1 MKKCL
6 GNFLVLCALTFT
18 LHSCG
23 SKNEEGALIPSNATV
38 VSVLDLESMSKN
50 LTWEEI
56 KTSGWYNS
64 IKTNNELSDWAKK
77 VLGSPEESGI
87 NFKKSLI
94 IFTGKSTGEK
104 SFLALTGTLHNQRDF
119 DQFNKQN
126 SNPGD
131 IKSDG
136 KISMLSLSN
145 NQLIGWNDQ
154 HFVYLSAE
162 NIDVPKIPI
171 RDSGNNVQSS
181 PLNQTDLMNE
191 CKNIF
196 SLKKENSLSGNK
208 IFSALMKEKG
218 DLRFYLNGEEV
229 MKNNPVPGAGSMLNS
244 DIFFKNNV
252 TTMAVEF
259 VKGGIEIQTKQY
271 SSKELMDY
279 FKKNTG
285 TKINKEMIERIPSQ
299 DVAAVV
305 ALNIKPDAFQNLAK
319 LIGMDGLANVFLQQA
334 GFSLDDISKAIDGNI
349 LFVMSDLKT
358 SENKS
363 DSNKFK
369 MDLNVL
375 LAMGVKDESSFKKIV
390 NGAGKFLEKD
400 NTSEEFP
407 ITLTDKMM
415 VISNGN
421 YASQYLSNQTKN
433 KFDFLDDID
442 DSPLGA
448 YFDIQKMI
456 SMAKNTSRKGF
467 EEDSIFA
474 ENLKMW
480 RNVTVTGGE
489 VKNDAVEMKMQIK
502 LMDENTNSLKQL
514 NGFIYNISQIKKRM
528 DSTSASGHNLDSLL
542 VPPATDTVRITD
554 TPKI

>member
-6 GNFLVLCALTFT
+6 GNFLILCALTFT

-38 VSVLDLESMSKN
+38 VSVLDLGSMSKN

-77 VLGSPEESGI
+77 VLGNPEESGI

-94 IFTGKSTGEK
+94 TFTGKSTGGK
-104 SFLALTGTLHNQRDF
+104 PYVAFTGTLNNQRDF

-136 KISMLSLSN
+136 KISILSLSN
-145 NQLIGWNDQ
+145 NQLIGWNNQ
-154 HFVYLSAE
+154 HFVYLSSE
-162 NIDVPKIPI
+162 NIDVPKFPI
-171 RDSGNNVQSS
+171 RDSGNNVQTS
-181 PLNQTDLMNE
+181 PLNQTDLLNE

-196 SLKKENSLSGNK
+196 SLKKEYSLSGNK

-218 DLRFYLNGEEV
+218 DLRLYLNGEEL
-229 MKNNPVPGAGSMLNS
+229 MKNNPIPGLGNMLNS
-244 DIFFKNNV
+244 DIFYKNNV

-259 VKGGIEIQTKQY
+259 IKGGIEIQTKQY
-271 SSKELMDY
+271 GSGELMDY

-305 ALNIKPDAFQNLAK
+305 ALNIKPEAFQNLAK
-319 LIGMDGLANVFLQQA
+319 LIGMDGLANMFLQQA
-334 GFSLDDISKAIDGNI
+334 GFNLDDLSKAIDGNI
-349 LFVMSDLKT
+349 LFVVSDLKT
-358 SENKS
+358 SENKI
-363 DSNKFK
+363 DSNKSK
-369 MDLNVL
+369 IDLNVL
-375 LAMGVKDESSFKKIV
+375 LAMGVKDESAFKKIV

-400 NTSEEFP
+400 KTSEEFP
-407 ITLTDKMM
+407 ITLTNKMM

-421 YASQYLSNQTKN
+421 YASQFLANQTKN

-442 DSPLGA
+442 DAPLGA
-448 YFDIQKMI
+448 FFDIHKMI
-456 SMAKNTSRKGF
+456 SMAKKPSRQGL

-489 VKNDAVEMKMQIK
+489 VKNGAIEMKMEIK

-514 NGFIYNISQIKKRM
+514 KGFIYNLTQIKKRM

-542 VPPATDTVRITD
+542 IPPATDTVRITD